1 MAIKEDSTAITFT
14 EVDEVNHPTATY
26 IYSEPAA
33 GPARL
38 EQDKKHGENWGRV
51 DVAHA
56 SSTTLAAWSSKS
68 VLDFLVEVF
77 LPAGYPHSVTDDYT
91 PYQLFDSLQAFSSSI
106 AGLLSSRAVL
116 QGVGVGNADASPTAA
131 LLLHILQDS
140 SGRIATILFAHR
152 VGTALEPEC
161 KMYRLAAD
169 VFNDLAMILDCLSPM
184 IPAGAPRV
192 TVLST
197 AGVLRALC
205 GVAGGSS
212 KASLSAHFSRWGNLA
227 EVNAKDSS
235 QETIISLIGMLVGS
249 FVVSRVTSFSTT
261 WICLLM
267 LLALHLSLNYA
278 AVRSVQMTSLNR
290 QRANIVFST
299 LLNTDPD
306 VTQLLR
312 AEPTKQQQPQSH
324 HPPSWKTLTPANVSK
339 QEKIFETDGILRWS
353 SSTTT
358 PPQTLGYCR
367 IGISLQQ
374 FLSSSALSTTSS
386 KSLRTPIPMPQLTTL
401 FSKEDYILY
410 LTSGSSSSSS
420 SSSKKNPTWHA
431 NILLKNTTTSQS
443 QLKAWAH
450 ALLAARVLSTS
461 SAAAPPAADFIST
474 SDQIE
479 ATMDVLHRTL
489 EFLNEGSR
497 FDRYTTVLTDNGWDL
512 SIAALETRSGRRVVV

>member
-1 MAIKEDSTAITFT
+1 
-14 EVDEVNHPTATY
+14 
-26 IYSEPAA
+26 
-33 GPARL
+33 
-38 EQDKKHGENWGRV
+38 
-51 DVAHA
+51 
-56 SSTTLAAWSSKS
+56 
-68 VLDFLVEVF
+68 
-77 LPAGYPHSVTDDYT
+77 
-91 PYQLFDSLQAFSSSI
+91 
-106 AGLLSSRAVL
+106 
-116 QGVGVGNADASPTAA
+116 
-131 LLLHILQDS
+131 
-140 SGRIATILFAHR
+140 
-152 VGTALEPEC
+152 
-161 KMYRLAAD
+161 
-169 VFNDLAMILDCLSPM
+169 
-184 IPAGAPRV
+184 
-192 TVLST
+192 
-197 AGVLRALC
+197 
-205 GVAGGSS
+205 
-212 KASLSAHFSRWGNLA
+212 
-227 EVNAKDSS
+227 
-235 QETIISLIGMLVGS
+235 
-249 FVVSRVTSFSTT
+249 
-261 WICLLM
+261 M

-306 VTQLLR
+306 VTQLLHP
-312 AEPTKQQQPQSH
+312 ELTKQQPQSH
-324 HPPSWKTLTPANVSK
+324 QPPSWKTLTPAHVSK

-401 FSKEDYILY
+401 FSKEGYILY
-410 LTSGSSSSSS
+410 LTNSSS
-420 SSSKKNPTWHA
+420 SSSKKTPTWHA

-461 SAAAPPAADFIST
+461 SAADSINTSNQVEST
-474 SDQIE
+474 I
-479 ATMDVLHRTL
+479 DVLHRTL